1 MVPAE
6 LSWPHALFV
15 QHLLFKAMTTFISL
29 HGTSIDLTESSNIL
43 LNHPSQSLVT
53 PTRAMARVK
62 NIAATLILAVIMVA
76 IASLPIT
83 SAAIAIDNSNV
94 ADDAA
99 LAELTTVIKKALDG
113 VIAAAPPSKMSEVK
127 SAVVEH
133 ELTAVAVVNKAK
145 GNKEKLAKYIKAYKI
160 AAKLVTAA
168 KPESKFRM
176 MEDTFTLAAR
186 PIP

>member
-1 MVPAE
+1 
-6 LSWPHALFV
+6 
-15 QHLLFKAMTTFISL
+15 
-29 HGTSIDLTESSNIL
+29 
-43 LNHPSQSLVT
+43 
-53 PTRAMARVK
+53 MARVK
-62 NIAATLILAVIMVA
+62 NIAATLILAIIMVA

-99 LAELTTVIKKALDG
+99 LAELTTIIKKALDG
-113 VIAAAPPSKMSEVK
+113 VIAAAPPSKMTEVK
-127 SAVVEH
+127 YDVLEH
-133 ELTAVAVVNKAK
+133 EFTATSVLHKAK
-145 GNKEKLAKYIKAYKI
+145 GDKEKLAKYIKAYKI

-186 PIP
+186 PSP